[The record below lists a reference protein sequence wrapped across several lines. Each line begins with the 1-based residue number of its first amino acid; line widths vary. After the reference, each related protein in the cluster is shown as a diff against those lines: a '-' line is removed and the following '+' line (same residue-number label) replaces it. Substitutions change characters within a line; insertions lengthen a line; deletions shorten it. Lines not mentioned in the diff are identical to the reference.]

1 MQTTIP
7 FIPATL
13 WLLAAA
19 LTVAVLLIFFF
30 LHFYWRKRQ
39 YAYLQDGSD
48 AADMAAHR
56 EQLGA
61 DVTALRDW
69 MEQQKNELLRLTSER
84 EELERVRNELSDLE
98 QRCLVK
104 DQENEALRREVGELE
119 NRKYMATQTL
129 EQLENRIGDIE
140 TNRSQAEALKREIEN
155 MEAQLD
161 ESRKILT
168 KISETE
174 IRLNALTREKE
185 NLEEGVQKLKED
197 FDSKNFALSEI
208 RSELQNVEPELEDLR
223 ESRKERAQL
232 VVLVDALRSEQN
244 ALEREVAR
252 LEDLVSSLNE
262 KSRVL
267 EDTVAEK
274 QSIYEDIMNQL
285 SIKED
290 ALGGMQDVVQDLEDR
305 KDMAAQTL
313 KQFQDRIGD
322 IESNQRQA
330 EALKRE
336 IENLEAQLVEARE
349 ILAKVPE
356 AEIRLNALAREKENL
371 EERIQ
376 KLKENFDSENVVL
389 AEIRSELKNVEPEL
403 EDLRESRKER
413 AQLEVLV
420 GSLRSEQTAI
430 ERDVSRIEE
439 MLSSLSE
446 KSSTLVEKVNEK
458 QSTYEEVK
466 NQLSIKREELDR
478 TQEVVQKLEIRKDR
492 LESEVEKLTR
502 PGSGRNGEDTR
513 ERYAD
518 LLVRD
523 ANSLLQHEFTSQ
535 TVNEDEYGALETFKG
550 ELQQRGIHFPD
561 RVVDAFH
568 TSLKCQSINPLTVL
582 AGVSGTGKT
591 LLPMKYAEFMGL
603 HSLVIPVQPR
613 WDSPQDLFGF
623 YNYLE
628 KEYKATELSRA
639 LVRMDKYNY
648 PDSEYGAKYA
658 WPRKRLL
665 MVLLDEM
672 NLARTEYYFSE
683 FLSKL
688 ELRRQVKHPD
698 DLAQRVKA
706 EVELDTGPGLQNS
719 FRIWVPENVL
729 FVGTMNEDE
738 TTQTLSDKVL
748 DRSNVLRFGKPDER
762 QDIQTNASLRNKQ
775 RPYLSYEKWKSW
787 QRDSRTNDSW
797 WSETSRWIRSIN
809 DGLDRVGRPF
819 GFRVEDA
826 IHLYLA
832 NYPRVNSDDRYK
844 LAFADQIE
852 QKIIPKL
859 RGLDITDPNTTV
871 CLGEVETVI
880 GVLGDGAL
888 ARTFNTAKEESRN
901 LGMFTWRGVTRS

>member
-1 MQTTIP
+1 
-7 FIPATL
+7 
-13 WLLAAA
+13 
-19 LTVAVLLIFFF
+19 
-30 LHFYWRKRQ
+30 
-39 YAYLQDGSD
+39 
-48 AADMAAHR
+48 
-56 EQLGA
+56 
-61 DVTALRDW
+61 
-69 MEQQKNELLRLTSER
+69 
-84 EELERVRNELSDLE
+84 
-98 QRCLVK
+98 
-104 DQENEALRREVGELE
+104 
-119 NRKYMATQTL
+119 
-129 EQLENRIGDIE
+129 
-140 TNRSQAEALKREIEN
+140 
-155 MEAQLD
+155 
-161 ESRKILT
+161 
-168 KISETE
+168 
-174 IRLNALTREKE
+174 
-185 NLEEGVQKLKED
+185 
-197 FDSKNFALSEI
+197 
-208 RSELQNVEPELEDLR
+208 
-223 ESRKERAQL
+223 
-232 VVLVDALRSEQN
+232 
-244 ALEREVAR
+244 
-252 LEDLVSSLNE
+252 
-262 KSRVL
+262 
-267 EDTVAEK
+267 
-274 QSIYEDIMNQL
+274 
-285 SIKED
+285 
-290 ALGGMQDVVQDLEDR
+290 
-305 KDMAAQTL
+305 
-313 KQFQDRIGD
+313 
-322 IESNQRQA
+322 
-330 EALKRE
+330 
-336 IENLEAQLVEARE
+336 
-349 ILAKVPE
+349 
-356 AEIRLNALAREKENL
+356 
-371 EERIQ
+371 
-376 KLKENFDSENVVL
+376 
-389 AEIRSELKNVEPEL
+389 
-403 EDLRESRKER
+403 
-413 AQLEVLV
+413 
-420 GSLRSEQTAI
+420 
-430 ERDVSRIEE
+430 

-466 NQLSIKREELDR
+466 NQLSIKREELER